1 MKGRIVRAMTCRV
14 LGGTLSLVLLDG
26 GTLAAAQ
33 VILNGKASAPAEQR
47 AAVHEE
53 AKHKPRVEALLT
65 YGEAMRAAMRGDY
78 MRALDLFRRVAALD
92 PNAPQPH
99 VAMAELYY
107 QLRNQTQAR
116 REAERALELDPH
128 AIGAHRILGR
138 LLREDAL
145 TTRDREKAR
154 RAVEA
159 FRKVVAEDDLDVEA
173 WQSLAQLYAF
183 LEDIEGLKEALERWT
198 GSDPTA
204 DEAFYRLALIYFDR
218 RQYRQA
224 AENAARALMNQPES
238 EYAIVLAKS
247 LLYQGHTS
255 EALHT
260 YREALERDPS
270 NSELRINYAEA
281 LIFSGR
287 YDEAIEI
294 LRRILAE
301 QPRNLEALRLTAQA
315 HRRAGRRAEAIET
328 LKKAL
333 AGSSLGEDLN
343 LRFAL
348 AQTYEEVGQVD
359 DAIATYEE
367 ILKTLTTADGAAPER
382 HREAVEM
389 VLTHMALAYR
399 RAGRRED
406 AFRVIER
413 MRRVLGEKNP
423 RADLLL
429 VDTFRE
435 ERDFE
440 AMLAHAQQAAKR
452 YPDER
457 RFQLLQAQALGRL
470 GRVEEALRLLD
481 GLLTG
486 LSEDIEV
493 LSTKALVLSDA
504 ERYAEAEAVV
514 QEALR
519 RDPRNNGLLIQLSVI
534 QERLGRFA
542 EAEATLR
549 QVLERDADNATA
561 LNNLGYYLA
570 ERGERLEEAL
580 ELIRRAVNIEPTNG
594 AFLDSLGWVYFQLG
608 NLDEAERYLEQ
619 ALLYEPRDA
628 TIHEHLGDLHHR
640 RGRLDQALQAY
651 ERALQLATESRE
663 RERLKRK
670 LEKVRQAKGQR

>member
-1 MKGRIVRAMTCRV
+1 MCEIGKRLWRFT
-14 LGGTLSLVLLDG
+14 GGISVLLLLG
-26 GTLAAAQ
+26 SGMPTGAQ
-33 VILNGKASAPAEQR
+33 VILRKKPEAPAER
-47 AAVHEE
+47 REE
-53 AKHKPRVEALLT
+53 PKRKPRVEALVT

-78 MRALDLFRRVAALD
+78 MRALELFRKVAALD
-92 PNAPQPH
+92 PTAPQPH

-107 QLRNQTQAR
+107 QLQKYAEAR
-116 REAERALELDPH
+116 REAELALELDPKE
-128 AIGAHRILGR
+128 IGAHRLLGR
-138 LLREDAL
+138 LLREEAL
-145 TTRDREKAR
+145 AERNREKAR

-159 FRKVVAEDDLDVEA
+159 FRRVVAEDDLDVEA

-183 LEDIEGLKEALERWT
+183 LEDTEGLKEALERWT
-198 GSDPTA
+198 GNDPTA

-238 EYAIVLAKS
+238 EYAILLAKS
-247 LLYQGHTS
+247 LLYQGHTT
-255 EALHT
+255 EALQT

-281 LIFSGR
+281 LIFSGK

-294 LRRILAE
+294 LQRILTE

-328 LKKAL
+328 LRGAL
-333 AGSSLGEDLN
+333 RQSPPDEGLN
-343 LRFAL
+343 VRFVL
-348 AQTYEEVGQVD
+348 AQTYEEIGQVD
-359 DAIATYEE
+359 EAIATYEE
-367 ILKTLTTADGAAPER
+367 ILKVLLAPDGTAPER
-382 HREAVEM
+382 HREAVET
-389 VLTHMALAYR
+389 VLTNMALAYR
-399 RAGRRED
+399 HAGRREE
-406 AFRVIER
+406 AFRLFER

-423 RADLLL
+423 QADLLI

-435 ERDFE
+435 ERNFE
-440 AMLAHAQQAAKR
+440 AMLAHAQEAAAR
-452 YPDER
+452 YPEER
-457 RFQLLQAQALGRL
+457 RFRLLQAQALGRL
-470 GRVEEALRLLD
+470 GRVDEALRLLD

-486 LSEDIEV
+486 LGEDIEV

-514 QEALR
+514 REALQ
-519 RDPRNNGLLIQLSVI
+519 RDPRNNGLLIQLSLV

-580 ELIRRAVNIEPTNG
+580 ELIRRAVNIEPNNG
-594 AFLDSLGWVYFQLG
+594 AFLDSLGWVYFQMG

-619 ALLYEPRDA
+619 AVLYQPRDA
-628 TIHEHLGDLHHR
+628 TIHEHLGDLHQR
-640 RGRLDQALQAY
+640 RGRLEQALHAY

-663 RERLKRK
+663 RERIQQK
-670 LEKVRQAKGQR
+670 LEKLRQAMGRK

>member
-1 MKGRIVRAMTCRV
+1 MMGRSGLWIL
-14 LGGTLSLVLLDG
+14 LGGCGVWLLMG
-26 GTLAAAQ
+26 SGMPVEAQ
-33 VILNGKASAPAEQR
+33 VILRRKPEAPTER
-47 AAVHEE
+47 REE
-53 AKHKPRVEALLT
+53 PKHKPRVEALLT

-78 MRALDLFRRVAALD
+78 MRALDLFRKVAVLD
-92 PNAPQPH
+92 PTAPQPH

-107 QLRNQTQAR
+107 QLRNYAEAR
-116 REAERALELDPH
+116 REAELAVELDPKE
-128 AIGAHRILGR
+128 IGGHRLLGR
-138 LLREDAL
+138 LLREEAL
-145 TTRDREKAR
+145 AARDREKAR
-154 RAVEA
+154 RAIEA

-183 LEDIEGLKEALERWT
+183 LEDTDGLKEALERWT
-198 GSDPTA
+198 GNDPTA

-224 AENAARALMNQPES
+224 AENAARALMNHPES

-247 LLYQGHTS
+247 LLYQGHTT
-255 EALHT
+255 EALQA

-281 LIFSGR
+281 LIFSGK

-294 LRRILAE
+294 LRRILTE
-301 QPRNLEALRLTAQA
+301 QPRNVEALRLTAQA

-328 LKKAL
+328 LKNAL
-333 AGSSLGEDLN
+333 KGSPPGEGLN
-343 LRFAL
+343 VRFVL
-348 AQTYEEVGQVD
+348 AQTYEEIGQVD
-359 DAIATYEE
+359 EAVATYEE
-367 ILKTLTTADGAAPER
+367 ILKALLAPDGTAPER
-382 HREAVEM
+382 HREAIET
-389 VLTHMALAYR
+389 VLTNMALAYR
-399 RAGRRED
+399 QAGRREE
-406 AFRVIER
+406 AFRVFER

-423 RADLLL
+423 RADLLI

-440 AMLAHAQQAAKR
+440 AMLAHAQEAAAR
-452 YPDER
+452 YPEER
-457 RFQLLQAQALGRL
+457 RFRLLQAQALGRL

-481 GLLTG
+481 SLLTG
-486 LSEDIEV
+486 LGDDIEV

-504 ERYAEAEAVV
+504 ERYAEAEAAVR
-514 QEALR
+514 EALQ
-519 RDPRNNGLLIQLSVI
+519 RDPRNNGLLIQLSLI

-580 ELIRRAVNIEPTNG
+580 QLIRRAVNIEPNNG
-594 AFLDSLGWVYFQLG
+594 AFLDSLGWVYFQMG

-619 ALLYEPRDA
+619 AVLYQPRDA
-628 TIHEHLGDLHHR
+628 TIHEHLGDLHQR
-640 RGRLDQALQAY
+640 RGRLEQALQAY

-663 RERLKRK
+663 RERIQQK
-670 LEKVRQAKGQR
+670 LGKLRQAMGRK

>member
-1 MKGRIVRAMTCRV
+1 MGQLSHGVHRRAIAA
-14 LGGTLSLVLLDG
+14 LGLALLWG
-26 GTLAAAQ
+26 GAAGATQ
-33 VILNGKASAPAEQR
+33 VILKGRSAAPRELR
-47 AAVHEE
+47 EE
-53 AKHKPRVEALLT
+53 PKRKPRVEALLT

-78 MRALDLFRRVAALD
+78 MRALDLFRRVTALD
-92 PNAPQPH
+92 PAAPQPH

-107 QLRNQTQAR
+107 QLRNHPQAR
-116 REAERALELDPH
+116 REAELALELNPREV
-128 AIGAHRILGR
+128 GAHRILGR
-138 LLREDAL
+138 LLREEAL
-145 TTRDREKAR
+145 ATRDREKAR

-159 FRKVVAEDDLDVEA
+159 FRKVVAEDDLDIEA

-183 LEDIEGLKEALERWT
+183 LEDTEGLKEALERWT
-198 GSDPTA
+198 GGDPTA
-204 DEAFYRLALIYFDR
+204 DEAFYRLGVIYFDR

-224 AENAARALMNQPES
+224 AENAARALMTQPES
-238 EYAIVLAKS
+238 EYAILLAKS
-247 LLYQGHTS
+247 LLYQGHTT
-255 EALHT
+255 EALQV
-260 YREALERDPS
+260 YREALDRDPS

-294 LRRILAE
+294 LGRILTE

-328 LKKAL
+328 LKRAL
-333 AGSSLGEDLN
+333 TDSAPDESLN
-343 LRFAL
+343 VRFVL

-359 DAIATYEE
+359 EAIATYEE
-367 ILKTLTTADGAAPER
+367 ILKALLAPDGTVPER

-389 VLTHMALAYR
+389 VLTNMALAYR
-399 RAGRRED
+399 HAGRRAE
-406 AFRVIER
+406 AFRILER

-423 RADLLL
+423 RADLLT

-440 AMLAHAQQAAKR
+440 AMLAHAQEAARR
-452 YPDER
+452 YPEER
-457 RFQLLQAQALGRL
+457 RFRLLQAQALGRL
-470 GRVEEALRLLD
+470 GRIEEALRLLD
-481 GLLTG
+481 SLLTG

-519 RDPRNNGLLIQLSVI
+519 RDPRNNGLLIQLSLI

-542 EAEATLR
+542 EAEAALR

-570 ERGERLEEAL
+570 ERGERLDEAL

-619 ALLYEPRDA
+619 AVLYQPRDA
-628 TIHEHLGDLHHR
+628 TIHEHLGDLHQR
-640 RGRLDQALQAY
+640 RGRLDQALRAY

-663 RERLKRK
+663 RERLQQK
-670 LEKVRQAKGQR
+670 LEKLRQVKGQK

>member
-1 MKGRIVRAMTCRV
+1 MRGRTVPVMTRRV
-14 LGGTLSLVLLDG
+14 LGGTFSLVLLGG
-26 GTLAAAQ
+26 GTLAAQ
-33 VILNGKASAPAEQR
+33 VILKGKAAAPNERR
-47 AAVHEE
+47 AAVQEG
-53 AKHKPRVEALLT
+53 AKQKPRVEALLT

-99 VAMAELYY
+99 IAMAELYY
-107 QLRNQTQAR
+107 QLRNQAQAR

-128 AIGAHRILGR
+128 AVGAYRILGR
-138 LLREDAL
+138 VLREDAL
-145 TTRDREKAR
+145 ATRDREKAR
-154 RAVEA
+154 QAVEA
-159 FRKVVAEDDLDVEA
+159 FRKVVAKDDLDVEA

-183 LEDIEGLKEALERWT
+183 LEDTEGLKEALERWT
-198 GSDPTA
+198 GTDPTA

-247 LLYQGHTS
+247 LLYQGHTR
-255 EALHT
+255 EALHA
-260 YREALERDPS
+260 YQEALERDPS

-281 LIFSGR
+281 LIFSGK

-328 LKKAL
+328 LKRAL
-333 AGSSLGEDLN
+333 AGSAPGESLN
-343 LRFAL
+343 LRFVL

-359 DAIATYEE
+359 EAIATYEE
-367 ILKTLTTADGAAPER
+367 VLKTLMAADGTVPER
-382 HREAVEM
+382 HQEAVEM
-389 VLTHMALAYR
+389 VLTHMAFAYR

-406 AFRVIER
+406 VFRVVER
-413 MRRVLGEKNP
+413 MRRLLGEKNP

-429 VDTFRE
+429 VETFRE
-435 ERDFE
+435 ERNFE
-440 AMLAHAQQAAKR
+440 AMLAQAQQAAQR
-452 YPDER
+452 YPEER
-457 RFQLLQAQALGRL
+457 RFRLLQAQALGRL
-470 GRVEEALRLLD
+470 GRVEEAVRLLD

-486 LSEDIEV
+486 LGEDIEV
-493 LSTKALVLSDA
+493 LSTKALVLSDV

-519 RDPRNNGLLIQLSVI
+519 RDPHNNGLLIQLSVI

-619 ALLYEPRDA
+619 AVLYEPHDA

-640 RGRLDQALQAY
+640 RGRLDHALQAY

-663 RERLKRK
+663 RERVQQK
-670 LEKVRQAKGQR
+670 LEKVRQAKGRR